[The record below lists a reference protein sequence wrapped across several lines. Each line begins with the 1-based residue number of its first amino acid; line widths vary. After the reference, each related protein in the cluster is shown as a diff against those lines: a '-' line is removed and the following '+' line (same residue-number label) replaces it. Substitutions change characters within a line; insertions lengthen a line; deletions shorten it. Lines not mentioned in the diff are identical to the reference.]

1 MVIRHFFVI
10 RPFSFVIAKLSF
22 VIVYNPP
29 MPETL
34 LTSAKTEFIARATLL
49 GGGIDLVA
57 LGSTQRAGG
66 TSLVLEMRDGG
77 LAVLFRYGCAVL
89 FDATVLEGDEF
100 LRQITPRIRQPLVE
114 SERETETL
122 RVRIDPQGKET
133 VEGDTVVLYQL
144 SSEKLQLVADV
155 LAKSVALA
163 RYETSVAQQFDR
175 IEPFA
180 AKLDAWG
187 RGSREA
193 SELLQHLG
201 GALLAEHKVVA
212 GAQVDDTPEL
222 LWDHP
227 DQERL
232 WARLRDEFEIRERFT
247 ALNRKLAL
255 ISRTAETALELLQN
269 RRALRVEWYVV
280 GLIVVEIS
288 LTLIQWLYLGLR
300 QH

>member
-1 MVIRHFFVI
+1 
-10 RPFSFVIAKLSF
+10 
-22 VIVYNPP
+22 

-34 LTSAKTEFIARATLL
+34 LTSNKSEFVARAKLL
-49 GGGIDLVA
+49 GGGIDLLA
-57 LGSTQRAGG
+57 LGATQRAGG
-66 TSLVLEMRDGG
+66 AALVVEMRDGG
-77 LAVLFRYGCAVL
+77 LAVLFRYGAAVL
-89 FDATVLEGDEF
+89 FDATVLEADEF
-100 LRQITPRIRQPLVE
+100 VRQISPRILQPYGE
-114 SERETETL
+114 AERETETL
-122 RVRIDPQGKET
+122 RIRIDPQGKET
-133 VEGDTVVLYQL
+133 VEGDTAVLNGL
-144 SSEKLQLVADV
+144 TSVKLQLVADV

-180 AKLDAWG
+180 AKLGAWG

-201 GALLAEHKVVA
+201 GALLAEHRVVG

-232 WARLRDEFEIRERFT
+232 WARLRDELEIRERFT

-269 RRALRVEWYVV
+269 RRALRVEWYIV
-280 GLIVVEIS
+280 GLIVLEIA
-288 LTLIQWLYLGLR
+288 LTLIQWFFLGLKT
-300 QH
+300 